1 MQAFK
6 HIPDHQGE
14 MEFALNDIPF
24 YKAELTPDEE
34 ALILSGKLHEEY
46 YILREWEFESHA
58 ENDGGIDAFDF
69 GEEEIPLSP
78 EESILC
84 DGKVI
89 GFCHGV
95 RVFLIKGG
103 WGYGSGNGPESIGGW
118 GTVSS
123 SSTYTLKKRK

>member
-46 YILREWEFESHA
+46 YILREWEFESHS

-69 GEEEIPLSP
+69 GEEKIPLEP
-78 EESILC
+78 EHSILQN
-84 DGKVI
+84 GEVI
-89 GFCHGV
+89 GFCYGV
-95 RVFLIKGG
+95 RVFLIQGG
-103 WGYGSGNGPESIGGW
+103 WGYGADDNFESIDGK

-123 SSTYTLKKRK
+123 GSAYTLKKRK

>member
-34 ALILSGKLHEEY
+34 ALILSGKLHEQY

-58 ENDGGIDAFDF
+58 DNDGGIDAFDF
-69 GEEEIPLSP
+69 GEEKIPLSP
-78 EESILC
+78 EDSIIE

-103 WGYGSGNGPESIGGW
+103 WGYSSGKGPESIGGW

-123 SSTYTLKKRK
+123 SSEYSLVKK